1 MRCRQR
7 LFSGCVCANPNPQGF
22 QVFVRSLES
31 RLCCVSD
38 PNPIRITLGWD
49 IFECRPRL
57 GRYFLYNATAL
68 ACHGFETYGSEY
80 KTEHG
85 IANRPY
91 GEGYKKY
98 EEETDTLPGQPRLL

>member
-1 MRCRQR
+1 V
-7 LFSGCVCANPNPQGF
+7 LS
-22 QVFVRSLES
+22 
-31 RLCCVSD
+31 
-38 PNPIRITLGWD
+38 
-49 IFECRPRL
+49 
-57 GRYFLYNATAL
+57 ATAL

-98 EEETDTLPGQPRLL
+98 GKETNTLPGQLQLL